1 MPEAMTRAGPAP
13 AELGLLAIDDGLAAP
28 FGASD
33 LKSIL
38 DPLGV
43 AVVIMPA
50 SGICHVCGEGACDH
64 HGERIAEAGRQ
75 LDSLG
80 RHCRRIA
87 VAGAGSAAALALLL
101 AAERPQAVNAC
112 VLVRPRLGIGAPREA
127 LLDKWL
133 RRLAWPRCILVGE
146 PPPRRP
152 SIASTAS
159 PGGPGEIAVLGPR
172 LAGIRQ
178 PVLIIHPRSR
188 DCCGLDDAWLLQRRL
203 AGIVEMLTPGE
214 PEEAARAGLGNPA
227 VARLAGFLECI
238 AGRTL
243 PHRSILVPLDG
254 ASAPSALPAGAT

>member
-1 MPEAMTRAGPAP
+1 MSDAITQRRCAP

-43 AVVIMPA
+43 AVVIMPS

-80 RHCRRIA
+80 RHCRRVA

-101 AAERPQAVNAC
+101 AAERPQAVDAC
-112 VLVRPRLGIGAPREA
+112 VLVRPRLGLGAPRES

-152 SIASTAS
+152 ASTS
-159 PGGPGEIAVLGPR
+159 PGHPGSPGEIAVLGPR

-214 PEEAARAGLGNPA
+214 PEEAARAALGSPA

-238 AGRTL
+238 AGRAL
-243 PHRSILVPLDG
+243 PHRGMLVPPDG
-254 ASAPSALPAGAT
+254 ASPPSALPAGAT